1 MRFEQLLEAKNVYDF
16 RHEDISAELSI
27 WPKQAQGSYVD
38 PRDGFYWI
46 FSKGN
51 LLIFST
57 ENESYSFVANMYQ
70 SASDEEKA
78 IAKSDVKQFVK
89 IPRIQNAHK
98 ALASMWNQLSGVV
111 IFSTMTLTILKE
123 SSRGDTMR
131 QRVIANIAEFKQALG
146 SLKSF
151 GVTDEFTIKGAPAD
165 IPKTVGQAL
174 QMQDY
179 VQKTF
184 QDKNLVMWHGTSEA
198 RLEFISKKGL
208 RPGHTGEA
216 YNDLIPNY
224 SEHNVYLA
232 TTPKTAQFYAKRQA
246 KKYESAPI
254 VLKIK
259 VPNPNKLIADDR
271 FARYGGEIAGHRGDR
286 IKASVKEMG
295 ELAYKGWIP
304 PKFISKK

>member
-16 RHEDISAELSI
+16 RHEDISAELPI

-38 PRDGFYWI
+38 SRDGFYWI

-51 LLIFST
+51 LLVLST
-57 ENESYSFVANMYQ
+57 ENEFYSFVANMFQ

-98 ALASMWNQLSGVV
+98 ALASMWNQLGGVV
-111 IFSTMTLTILKE
+111 IFSTMTLTISKE
-123 SSRGDTMR
+123 SSRGDSMR
-131 QRVIANIAEFKQALG
+131 QRVIADIAQFKQALG

-151 GVTDEFTIKGAPAD
+151 GVTDEFTIKGAPPD

-184 QDKNLVMWHGTSEA
+184 QNKNLVMWHGTSEA
-198 RLEFISKKGL
+198 RLEFISRKGL

-246 KKYESAPI
+246 KKDESTPV

>member
-1 MRFEQLLEAKNVYDF
+1 
-16 RHEDISAELSI
+16 
-27 WPKQAQGSYVD
+27 
-38 PRDGFYWI
+38 
-46 FSKGN
+46 
-51 LLIFST
+51 
-57 ENESYSFVANMYQ
+57 
-70 SASDEEKA
+70 
-78 IAKSDVKQFVK
+78 
-89 IPRIQNAHK
+89 
-98 ALASMWNQLSGVV
+98 
-111 IFSTMTLTILKE
+111 
-123 SSRGDTMR
+123 MR
-131 QRVIANIAEFKQALG
+131 QRVIADIAEFKQALG

-151 GVTDEFTIKGAPAD
+151 GVTDEFIIKGAPPD

-198 RLEFISKKGL
+198 RLEFISRKGL

-216 YNDLIPNY
+216 YVDLIPGY

-232 TTPKTAQFYAKRQA
+232 TTSKAAQFYAKRQA
-246 KKYESAPI
+246 KKDESTPV
-254 VLKIK
+254 VLKIN

-271 FARYGGEIAGHRGDR
+271 FARYGGEIAGNRGDR
-286 IKASVKEMG
+286 IKASVKAMG

>member
-38 PRDGFYWI
+38 PRDGFYWN

-57 ENESYSFVANMYQ
+57 ENEFYSFVANMFQ
-70 SASDEEKA
+70 SANDEEKA
-78 IAKSDVKQFVK
+78 IAKSDVRQFIK
-89 IPRIQNAHK
+89 IPRILNAHR
-98 ALASMWNQLSGVV
+98 ALTSTWNQLSGVV

-123 SSRGDTMR
+123 SSKGDTMR
-131 QRVIANIAEFKQALG
+131 QRVIADIATFKQALG

-151 GVTDEFTIKGAPAD
+151 GVTDEFIIKGAPPD

-198 RLEFISKKGL
+198 RLEFISRKGL

-216 YNDLIPNY
+216 YVDLIPGY

-232 TTPKTAQFYAKRQA
+232 TTSKAAQFYAKRQA
-246 KKYESAPI
+246 KKDESTPV
-254 VLKIK
+254 VLKIN
-259 VPNPNKLIADDR
+259 VPNPDKLIADDR
-271 FARYGGEIAGHRGDR
+271 FARYGGEIAGNRGDR
-286 IKASVKEMG
+286 IKASVKAMG

>member
-1 MRFEQLLEAKNVYDF
+1 
-16 RHEDISAELSI
+16 
-27 WPKQAQGSYVD
+27 
-38 PRDGFYWI
+38 
-46 FSKGN
+46 
-51 LLIFST
+51 
-57 ENESYSFVANMYQ
+57 
-70 SASDEEKA
+70 
-78 IAKSDVKQFVK
+78 
-89 IPRIQNAHK
+89 
-98 ALASMWNQLSGVV
+98 
-111 IFSTMTLTILKE
+111 
-123 SSRGDTMR
+123 MR
-131 QRVIANIAEFKQALG
+131 QRVIADIATFKQALS
-146 SLKSF
+146 SLKKF
-151 GVTDEFTIKGAPAD
+151 GLTDDFTIKGAPPD

-198 RLEFISKKGL
+198 RLEFISRKGL

-216 YNDLIPNY
+216 YVDLIPGY

-232 TTPKTAQFYAKRQA
+232 TTSKAAQFYAKRQA
-246 KKYESAPI
+246 KKDESTPV

-271 FARYGGEIAGHRGDR
+271 FARSDGEIAGHRGDR
-286 IKASVKEMG
+286 IKASVKAMG

>member
-1 MRFEQLLEAKNVYDF
+1 MRFEQLLEAKNVYDH
-16 RHEDISAELSI
+16 RHENISDIIKPWAGGDKYI
-27 WPKQAQGSYVD
+27 D

-57 ENESYSFVANMYQ
+57 ENESYSFVASMYQ
-70 SASDEEKA
+70 TASEEEQE
-78 IAKSDVKQFVK
+78 IARRQNKGDFLR
-89 IPRIQNAHK
+89 IPRILKAHK
-98 ALASMWNQLSGVV
+98 ALTNTWNQLSGLV

-131 QRVIANIAEFKQALG
+131 QRVIADIATFKQALS
-146 SLKSF
+146 SLKKF
-151 GVTDEFTIKGAPAD
+151 GLTDDFTIKGAPPD

-198 RLEFISKKGL
+198 RLEFISRKGL

-216 YNDLIPNY
+216 YVDLIPGY

-232 TTPKTAQFYAKRQA
+232 TTSKAAQFYAKRQA
-246 KKYESAPI
+246 KKDESTPV

-271 FARYGGEIAGHRGDR
+271 FARYGGEIAGNRGDR
-286 IKASVKEMG
+286 IKASVKAMG

>member
-16 RHEDISAELSI
+16 RHEDISAELPI

-38 PRDGFYWI
+38 SRDGFYWI

-51 LLIFST
+51 LLVLST
-57 ENESYSFVANMYQ
+57 ENEFYSFVANMFQ
-70 SASDEEKA
+70 SASDDEKA

-98 ALASMWNQLSGVV
+98 ALASMWNQLGGVV
-111 IFSTMTLTILKE
+111 IFSTMTLTISKE
-123 SSRGDTMR
+123 SSRGDSMR
-131 QRVIANIAEFKQALG
+131 QRVIADIAQFKQALG

-151 GVTDEFTIKGAPAD
+151 GVTDEFTIKGAPPD

-184 QDKNLVMWHGTSEA
+184 QNKNLVMWHGTSEA

-246 KKYESAPI
+246 KKDESTPV

>member
-16 RHEDISAELSI
+16 RHEDISAELPI

-38 PRDGFYWI
+38 SRDGFYWI

-51 LLIFST
+51 LLVLST
-57 ENESYSFVANMYQ
+57 ENEFYSFVANMFQ

-98 ALASMWNQLSGVV
+98 ALASIWNQLGGVV
-111 IFSTMTLTILKE
+111 IFSTMTLTISKE
-123 SSRGDTMR
+123 SSRGDSMR
-131 QRVIANIAEFKQALG
+131 QRVIADIAQFKQALG

-151 GVTDEFTIKGAPAD
+151 GVTDEFTIKGAPPD

-184 QDKNLVMWHGTSEA
+184 QNKNLVMWHGTSEA

-246 KKYESAPI
+246 KKDESTPV